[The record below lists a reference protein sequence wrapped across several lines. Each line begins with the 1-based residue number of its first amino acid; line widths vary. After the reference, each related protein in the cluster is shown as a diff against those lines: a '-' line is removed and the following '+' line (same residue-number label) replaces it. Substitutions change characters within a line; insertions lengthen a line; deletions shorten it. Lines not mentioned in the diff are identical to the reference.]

1 MAKSKYEYVK
11 KFEQNETCLLNC
23 WIVVRIDGRGFHKFT
38 HDHLYEKPNDIRGL
52 SLMNFCAKEVMK
64 QFQDIVISYGQSDEY
79 SFVFSKNTSQFKRRS
94 CKLMS
99 NIVSLF
105 SSSFVFYWKT
115 FFLNDLIYPPQFDG
129 RIILYPSLENIRDYL
144 SWRQADCHINN
155 LYNTC
160 FWSLVNKGGLSTLDA
175 ELKLK
180 GTLAKDKNEL
190 LFSEFDV
197 NYNDISPIFRKG
209 NIVIRQKVAEEI
221 MKEKNGESVKVIKE
235 KNDTVILHDDIIG
248 ENFWKKFPEILT

>member
-11 KFEQNETCLLNC
+11 KFEQQDACLPNC
-23 WIVVRIDGRGFHKFT
+23 WIVVRIDGRAFHKFT
-38 HDHLYEKPNDIRGL
+38 EEHMYEKPNDIRGL

-64 QFQDIVISYGQSDEY
+64 QFHDIVISYGQSDEY
-79 SFVFSKNTSQFKRRS
+79 SFVFARNTTQFSRRP

-105 SSSFVFYWKT
+105 SSCFVFYWKT
-115 FFLNDLIYPPQFDG
+115 FFASSLLYPPQFDG
-129 RIILYPSLENIRDYL
+129 RTVLYPSLENIHDYL

-160 FWSLVNKGGLSTLDA
+160 FWSLVNKGGLSALNA

-180 GTLAKDKNEL
+180 GTLSKEKNEL
-190 LFSEFDV
+190 LFSEFNM
-197 NYNDISPIFRKG
+197 NYNDISPVFKKG
-209 NIVIRQKVAEEI
+209 SIIVRQKVNEEI
-221 MKEKNGESVKVIKE
+221 LKEKDGELVRVIRE
-235 KNDTVILHDDIIG
+235 KTDIVTCHEDIIG
-248 ENFWKKFPEILT
+248 ENFWKKHPEILV